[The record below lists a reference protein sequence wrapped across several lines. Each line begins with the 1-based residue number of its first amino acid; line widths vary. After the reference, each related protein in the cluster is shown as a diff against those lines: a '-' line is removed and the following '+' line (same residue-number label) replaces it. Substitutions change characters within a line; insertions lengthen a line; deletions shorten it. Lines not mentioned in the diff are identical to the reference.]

1 MTGHLTLAEEIR
13 QKLAVL
19 SPSQLQLEDESARH
33 AGHKGNSGGG
43 HFKLLI
49 VSSQFCGKSP
59 IIRHRLIY
67 QALAGMIPQRI
78 HALSIQAVATDETE

>member
-1 MTGHLTLAEEIR
+1 MNEALSLADEIR
-13 QKLAVL
+13 QKLAIL
-19 SPSQLQLEDESARH
+19 SPTQLQLEDESTLH

-49 VSSQFCGKSP
+49 VSSQFCGKSS

-67 QALAGMIPQRI
+67 QALSGMIPQRI
-78 HALSIQAVATDETE
+78 HALSIQALATDETA